1 MRRIVV
7 LAIVVAALWIPST
20 AAAQTESHPWF
31 ASPFI
36 GATFGGDTTRSAPV
50 YGASAG
56 WMGGRLGFE
65 GEVADAPD
73 FFEPNGFLTHR
84 RVITAMGSALYS
96 FWSGGAAQVY
106 AAGGVGLVRPHL
118 AEAGDLAVPEV
129 DKFGFN
135 VGGGIIGHFSEHTG
149 VRGDVRYLR
158 TAGTSDSDANSFGL
172 DLTRFEFWR
181 ASAGLVVKF

>member
-1 MRRIVV
+1 MRRLVV
-7 LAIVVAALWIPST
+7 LALVVCALSMPSI
-20 AAAQTESHPWF
+20 ASAQTESDPWF

-36 GATFGGDTTRSAPV
+36 GATFGGDTTSPAPV

-73 FFEPNGFLTHR
+73 FFEPDGFRTHR
-84 RVITAMGSALYS
+84 RVITAMGSALY
-96 FWSGGAAQVY
+96 
-106 AAGGVGLVRPHL
+106 
-118 AEAGDLAVPEV
+118 
-129 DKFGFN
+129 KFGFN
-135 VGGGIIGHFSEHTG
+135 VGGGIIGHLSEHTG

-158 TAGTSDSDANSFGL
+158 TAGTSDSDANPFGL